1 MSGHTKK
8 RLRGF
13 PCEIFFP
20 QHPIESL
27 YRAAVTQQCSHH
39 HSHRRCYPTVP
50 TPLRHQLHNEHHH
63 CEFTASWDGRRCPH
77 SRVTTVQELGA
88 APSPHRVPARLLG
101 TSRKFALHTRAAA
114 FQHDVGTQPG
124 ACCNT
129 TGIPKESSPI
139 LQPELDKRG
148 PFPSENARGRDRE
161 DSSSHPLLVSQAGE
175 RQRGQKLAKKQPVV
189 TARHSQP
196 ASQRNRGS
204 KQLSCSLPCQ
214 CPWGKDSKPQKG
226 RLSPT
231 PRSNLKSPSYSSPS
245 PVSLAGEESTA
256 SNEQPSWEKA
266 LHTLPPRMG
275 LTAMAQSLE
284 E

>member
-1 MSGHTKK
+1 M
-8 RLRGF
+8 
-13 PCEIFFP
+13 
-20 QHPIESL
+20 
-27 YRAAVTQQCSHH
+27 
-39 HSHRRCYPTVP
+39 P

-88 APSPHRVPARLLG
+88 APSPHRVPACLLG

-161 DSSSHPLLVSQAGE
+161 DSSSWCHRLEKDRGAKNWQRSSQWS
-175 RQRGQKLAKKQPVV
+175 RQG
-189 TARHSQP
+189 TASLQARETEAQSNSAAPSP
-196 ASQRNRGS
+196 ASV
-204 KQLSCSLPCQ
+204 P
-214 CPWGKDSKPQKG
+214 
-226 RLSPT
+226 
-231 PRSNLKSPSYSSPS
+231 
-245 PVSLAGEESTA
+245 GEKTA
-256 SNEQPSWEKA
+256 SPKKA
-266 LHTLPPRMG
+266 DSLLPHG
-275 LTAMAQSLE
+275 QT
-284 E
+284 